1 MAVVTIIGGHGKVAL
16 LAEPLLVERGHTVN
30 ALMRLF
36 AGRSSQRIL
45 SRAGRTRWSLTL
57 PR

>member
-30 ALMRLF
+30 ALIR
-36 AGRSSQRIL
+36 RPEQSEDNCH
-45 SRAGRTRWSLTL
+45 TRGE
-57 PR
+57 PGGH